1 MWADK
6 MRRLYNLNLGIVQ
19 MNVPLS
25 AQIIEHVSASQDSS
39 YIVTS
44 SYGIWVYECDR
55 IVTGSLAVCESDRVC
70 IVTSSVAVC
79 DCDRQCIVCMA
90 SVNSDI
96 VTSSFGSL

>member
-1 MWADK
+1 

-25 AQIIEHVSASQDSS
+25 AKIIEHVSASQDSS

-55 IVTGSLAVCESDRVC
+55 IVTGSLAVCVC

-79 DCDRQCIVCMA
+79 DCDWQFVRVVCWLCA
-90 SVNSDI
+90 SVY
-96 VTSSFGSL
+96 VCVYECLCV